1 MSLPLSAEQ
10 VHALPLGEVFMPVG
24 ESLIT
29 GLTFFSLF
37 SLADIY
43 LVNFNSIYTL
53 VYFMVELEM
62 DDFAEI
68 LKWFNFKYDEVE
80 DKGMGE
86 QSRKTFWKLHFLLE
100 DKMIE
105 LRNLAGDDE
114 PKKEN

>member
-1 MSLPLSAEQ
+1 MSLPSLHM
-10 VHALPLGEVFMPVG
+10 HALPLGEVGMSDEDLSFLGVA
-24 ESLIT
+24 
-29 GLTFFSLF
+29 FDFSVQ
-37 SLADIY
+37 DIY

-62 DDFAEI
+62 EDYAEI
-68 LKWFNFKYDEVE
+68 FKWFNFKHDEVE